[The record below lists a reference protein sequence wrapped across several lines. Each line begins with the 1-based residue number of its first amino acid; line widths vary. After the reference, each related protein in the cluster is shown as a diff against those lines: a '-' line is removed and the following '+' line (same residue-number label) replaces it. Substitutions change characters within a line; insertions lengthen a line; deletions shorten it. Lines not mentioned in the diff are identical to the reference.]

1 MVPTIKITA
10 IQVLGLAGF
19 GTVMGMWLKRRVP
32 FLDRV
37 NIPSSIAGGLLY
49 AAAVVAMRDRVANLE
64 FDMVLRDVL
73 MISFFTTVGMSASLR
88 LLRQGGRMVALML
101 LVSVLGILLQN
112 GVGMAVAQTL
122 GLHPLIGVLA
132 GSVALTGGPA
142 TALAFGPTFEGV
154 GVAGGT
160 TAGVTSAV
168 FGIVAGGL
176 MGGWIGGG
184 LIRRHGLHSRG
195 QREGPAFHVEQG
207 SMSTFLAN
215 VIALTVA
222 MALGS
227 LVSARLQEWGMTL
240 PAYIGAMIC
249 AAALRNLDDA
259 TGWFGISQER
269 MDELGDI
276 SLELFIVMALLT
288 LRLWELVNLAGP
300 VLAILLAQILLVFVL
315 CRYVVFRA
323 MGRDYPAAVMASG
336 YCGFMLGTTANAMAC
351 MGEVA
356 RKYGPAPQAFF
367 AVSIVG
373 AFLIDFIN
381 ALIINTCVNLFQ

>member
-1 MVPTIKITA
+1 MVPTIKLSV

-19 GTVMGMWLKRRVP
+19 GIVLGAWLKRRLP

-37 NIPSSIAGGLLY
+37 NIPTSIAGGLVY
-49 AAAVVAMRDRVANLE
+49 AIAVVAMRDRVANFD

-73 MISFFTTVGMSASLR
+73 MIAFFTTVGMSASLR
-88 LLRQGGRMVALML
+88 LLRLGGRMVGLML
-101 LVSVLGILLQN
+101 LVSVVGVLLQN
-112 GVGMAVAQTL
+112 GVGVAVATAL

-142 TALAFGPTFEGV
+142 TALAFGPTFESV

-176 MGGWIGGG
+176 IGGWIGGG
-184 LIRRHGLHSRG
+184 LIRKNDLHVKAVKDQS
-195 QREGPAFHVEQG
+195 AFHIEQ
-207 SMSTFLAN
+207 SDVSSFLTN

-227 LVSARLQEWGMTL
+227 LVSLQLQAWGLTL

-249 AAALRNLDDA
+249 AAVIRNLDDA
-259 TGWFGISQER
+259 TGWIKVSQEK

-276 SLELFIVMALLT
+276 SRLTVKTHLQRIFQKLCVESREALLHKAW
-288 LRLWELVNLAGP
+288 RE
-300 VLAILLAQILLVFVL
+300 
-315 CRYVVFRA
+315 R
-323 MGRDYPAAVMASG
+323 
-336 YCGFMLGTTANAMAC
+336 
-351 MGEVA
+351 
-356 RKYGPAPQAFF
+356 
-367 AVSIVG
+367 
-373 AFLIDFIN
+373 
-381 ALIINTCVNLFQ
+381 

>member
-1 MVPTIKITA
+1 MVPTIKLTA
-10 IQVLGLAGF
+10 IQVLGLAAF
-19 GTVMGMWLKRRVP
+19 GIVMGMWLKRRIP

-37 NIPSSIAGGLLY
+37 NIPGSIAGGLVY
-49 AAAVVAMRDRVANLE
+49 AIAVVALRDRVVNFD
-64 FDMVLRDVL
+64 FDMVLRDIL
-73 MISFFTTVGMSASLR
+73 MIAFFTTVGMNASLR
-88 LLRQGGRMVALML
+88 LLRLGGRMVTLML
-101 LVSVLGILLQN
+101 IVSIVGVFLQN
-112 GVGMAVAQTL
+112 AVGVSMASVL
-122 GLHPLIGVLA
+122 GLHPLMGVLA

-160 TAGVTSAV
+160 TAGVASAV

-176 MGGWIGGG
+176 IGGWIGGG
-184 LIRRHGLHSRG
+184 LIRKNDLHAKAAKNSTS
-195 QREGPAFHVEQG
+195 FHLEQADD
-207 SMSTFLAN
+207 STFLTN
-215 VIALTVA
+215 VIALAAA

-227 LVSARLQEWGMTL
+227 LVSAQFTAWKITL

-249 AAALRNLDDA
+249 AAIIRNLDDA
-259 TGWFGISQER
+259 TGWLKISPPK
-269 MDELGDI
+269 MDEIGDI

-288 LRLWELVNLAGP
+288 LRLWELVNLAAP
-300 VLAILLAQILLVFVL
+300 IFAILLAQIALVFVL
-315 CRYVVFRA
+315 CRYVVFRI
-323 MGRDYPAAVMASG
+323 MGRDYAAAVMASG

-367 AVSIVG
+367 AVTIVG

-381 ALIINTCVNLFQ
+381 ALIINASVTMLK

>member
-1 MVPTIKITA
+1 MVPTIKLSV

-19 GTVMGMWLKRRVP
+19 GIVLGGWLKRRLP

-37 NIPSSIAGGLLY
+37 NIPTSIAGGLLY
-49 AAAVVAMRDRVANLE
+49 AIAVVAMRDRVANFD

-73 MISFFTTVGMSASLR
+73 MIAFFTTVGMSASLR
-88 LLRQGGRMVALML
+88 LLRLGGRMVGLML
-101 LVSVLGILLQN
+101 LVSVVGVFLQN
-112 GVGMAVAQTL
+112 GVGVAVASAL

-176 MGGWIGGG
+176 IGGWIGGG
-184 LIRRHGLHSRG
+184 LIRKHDLHVKAMKDQSS
-195 QREGPAFHVEQG
+195 FHIEQ
-207 SMSTFLAN
+207 SDVSSFLTN
-215 VIALTVA
+215 VIALVVA

-227 LVSARLQEWGMTL
+227 LVSLQLQAWGLTL

-249 AAALRNLDDA
+249 AAVIRNLDDA
-259 TGWFGISQER
+259 TGWIQISQEK

-288 LRLWELVNLAGP
+288 LRLWELINLAAP
-300 VLAILLAQILLVFVL
+300 IFAILVAQIALVYVMCRFLVFRV
-315 CRYVVFRA
+315 

-336 YCGFMLGTTANAMAC
+336 FCGFMLGTTANAMAC

-367 AVSIVG
+367 AVTIVG

-381 ALIINTCVNLFQ
+381 ALIINASVNLLK

>member
-1 MVPTIKITA
+1 MVPTIKLSV

-19 GTVMGMWLKRRVP
+19 GIVLGGWLKRRLP

-37 NIPSSIAGGLLY
+37 NIPTSIAGGLLY
-49 AAAVVAMRDRVANLE
+49 AIAVVAMRDRVANFD

-73 MISFFTTVGMSASLR
+73 MIAFFTTVGMSASLR
-88 LLRQGGRMVALML
+88 LLRLGGRMVGLML
-101 LVSVLGILLQN
+101 LVSVVGVFLQN
-112 GVGMAVAQTL
+112 GVGVAVASAL

-176 MGGWIGGG
+176 IGGWIGGG
-184 LIRRHGLHSRG
+184 LIRKHDLHVKAVKDQSS
-195 QREGPAFHVEQG
+195 FHIEQ
-207 SMSTFLAN
+207 SDVSSFLAN
-215 VIALTVA
+215 VIALVVA

-227 LVSARLQEWGMTL
+227 LVSLQLQAWGLTL

-249 AAALRNLDDA
+249 AAVIRNLDDA
-259 TGWFGISQER
+259 TGWIQISQEK

-288 LRLWELVNLAGP
+288 LRLWELINLAAP
-300 VLAILLAQILLVFVL
+300 IFAILVAQIALVYVMCRFLVFRV
-315 CRYVVFRA
+315 
-323 MGRDYPAAVMASG
+323 MGSDYPAAVMASG
-336 YCGFMLGTTANAMAC
+336 FCGFMLGTTANAMAC

-367 AVSIVG
+367 AVTIVG

-381 ALIINTCVNLFQ
+381 ALIINASVNLLK